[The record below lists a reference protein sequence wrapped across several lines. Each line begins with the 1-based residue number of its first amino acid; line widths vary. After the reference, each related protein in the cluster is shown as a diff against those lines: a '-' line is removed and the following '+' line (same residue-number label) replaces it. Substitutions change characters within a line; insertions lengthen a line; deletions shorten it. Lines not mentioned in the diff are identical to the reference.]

1 MTREK
6 IIKKGLELL
15 LKDAKTIQDYKDI
28 QFYIDDYLE
37 QGFKIKKYIS
47 KLNSEYI
54 KFLNSS

>member
-37 QGFKIKKYIS
+37 QGFNIKEYIS
-47 KLNSEYI
+47 ILNSKYL